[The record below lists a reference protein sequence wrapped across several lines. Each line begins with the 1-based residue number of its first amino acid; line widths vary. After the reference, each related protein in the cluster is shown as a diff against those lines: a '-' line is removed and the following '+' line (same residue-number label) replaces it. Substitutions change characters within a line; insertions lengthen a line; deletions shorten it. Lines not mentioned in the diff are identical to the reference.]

1 MQPLKSETVEMN
13 PFFNYRLPIW
23 SKIKRLLGV
32 MLMVL
37 VFQPSP
43 LALAQPDENLLTP
56 NRLQTKLDDSTEP
69 FKNWKYHPGDGIEW
83 AKPAFDDSNW
93 ETVENTLLEAEIPQS
108 GFSGIGWFR
117 RHLAVDSSLWGVP
130 LVLGYGQFGAAE
142 IYLDGKLLWLMSRPS
157 AEAVYLR
164 RVLR

>member
-1 MQPLKSETVEMN
+1 
-13 PFFNYRLPIW
+13 
-23 SKIKRLLGV
+23 

-56 NRLQTKLDDSTEP
+56 DRLQTKLDDSTEP

-108 GFSGIGWFR
+108 GFS
-117 RHLAVDSSLWGVP
+117 S
-130 LVLGYGQFGAAE
+130 
-142 IYLDGKLLWLMSRPS
+142 
-157 AEAVYLR
+157 
-164 RVLR
+164 